1 MSLTFAVTGVK
12 AIKYNELQLQEGL
25 KDLAFM
31 KGYPKPKKNRWP
43 KGHTLIYRDLV
54 SVRPLEIHFDGHNFK
69 IKIFTPSSPDDYQL
83 AISLIHALVTIGGGK
98 IVPENSQEIALST
111 FKGHYNTAWAKT
123 HSLKSFRNLLD
134 AFNES
139 KVPIKMSGPKAEIEL
154 GPRMMEHLHK
164 NEANMAVSFF
174 ERFRLLNY
182 MEEEKVCRPSLLSLK
197 SKNHGISVSLAEF
210 REGSPSVFNTNTDLI
225 GLKSNSNDTKGQIT
239 LEKMIEVLGNDAL
252 WLSENL
258 LLAPGYKGRK
268 WSKFFEKASPYFV
281 FGLFESENAE
291 AKDSEETL
299 EYNNGHYSRMF
310 SEAEWND
317 IIYAPLLVFGV
328 VANSDGKIEA
338 NEIKAFSELLVHEPT
353 FDSDL
358 MREIMLDLQ
367 VDLKVFLKNV
377 LQGKMDVV
385 ATLKHVT
392 DLVDKRVKVD
402 EALAFKFSLM
412 SIGVRIAEIS
422 GGLFGFEDSVSTN
435 EQHTLTSLI
444 SILKIPM

>member
-1 MSLTFAVTGVK
+1 MGHRFTIIGVK
-12 AIKYNELQLQEGL
+12 AIKYSELQLHEGL
-25 KDLAFM
+25 DDLVFM

-43 KGHTLIYRDLV
+43 KGHTMIYRNRV
-54 SVRPLEIHFDGHNFK
+54 SVRPLDVHFDGHNYTVR
-69 IKIFTPSSPDDYQL
+69 IFAPSSPEDYQL
-83 AISLIHALVTIGGGK
+83 ALSLIHALVTIGGGK
-98 IVPENSQEIALST
+98 IKPENSHEIGLAT
-111 FKGHYNTAWAKT
+111 FKGQYNTAWAKT

-134 AFNES
+134 AFHET
-139 KVPIKMSGPKAEIEL
+139 KVPIKMNGPKAEIEL
-154 GPRMMEHLHK
+154 GPRMIEHLNK
-164 NEANMAVSFF
+164 NEATMAGNFF

-182 MEEEKVCRPSLLSLK
+182 MDEEKLCQPSLLSLK

-210 REGSPSVFNTNTDLI
+210 REGLPTVFNTSTDLI
-225 GLKSNSNDTKGQIT
+225 GLKSTTNQTKGQIT
-239 LEKMIEVLGNDAL
+239 LEKMIEVLGNDAM

-258 LLAPGYKGRK
+258 LLAPGYKGAK
-268 WSKFFEKASPYFV
+268 WSKFFEKASPFFV
-281 FGLFESENAE
+281 FGLFESENAQ
-291 AKDSEETL
+291 AKDAEETL

-310 SEAEWND
+310 SEAEWDD

-338 NEIKAFSELLVHEPT
+338 KELKEFSELLIHEPT

-367 VDLKVFLKNV
+367 VDLKVLLKNV

-392 DLVDKRVKVD
+392 ELVDNRVKVD

-422 GGLFGFEDSVSTN
+422 GGLFGFEDTVSTN
-435 EQHTLTSLI
+435 EQHTLSSLI
-444 SILKIPM
+444 SILKIPI

>member
-1 MSLTFAVTGVK
+1 MSQSFAISGVK
-12 AIKYNELQLQEGL
+12 AIKYNELELQDGL
-25 KDLAFM
+25 DNLVFM

-43 KGHTLIYRDLV
+43 KGHTLVYRNLV
-54 SVRPLEIHFDGHNFK
+54 SVRPIDIHFDGHNYA
-69 IKIFTPSSPDDYQL
+69 IKIFAPSSPEDYQL
-83 AISLIHALVTIGGGK
+83 ALSLIQALVSMGGGK
-98 IVPENSQEIALST
+98 IIPENSHGMGLAT
-111 FKGHYNTAWAKT
+111 FNLHYNLDWAKT
-123 HSLKSFRNLLD
+123 HSLKSFRNVMD
-134 AFNES
+134 VYNET
-139 KVPIKMSGPKAEIEL
+139 KIPIKMIGPKAEIEL

-164 NEANMAVSFF
+164 NTATMAGSFF

-182 MEEEKVCRPSLLSLK
+182 MDEEELCQASLLSLK

-210 REGSPSVFNTNTDLI
+210 REGLPTVFNTKTDLI
-225 GLKSNSNDTKGQIT
+225 GLKSTTNQSKGQIT

-268 WSKFFEKASPYFV
+268 WSKFFEKASPFFV
-281 FGLFESENAE
+281 FGLFENDTTESKEG
-291 AKDSEETL
+291 EETL

-310 SEAEWND
+310 SEEEWND

-338 NEIKAFSELLVHEPT
+338 HEIKEFSDLLVHEPT

-422 GGLFGFEDSVSTN
+422 GGFFGFTDSVSKN
-435 EQHTLTSLI
+435 EQNTLTSLMA
-444 SILKIPM
+444 ILKIPV